1 MHWLLLLQSTGS
13 PGFSGRGTWAR
24 SLRLRAL
31 STGSIVVA
39 HGLSYLLSCMCC
51 LPDPG
56 IESLSLA
63 LAGRF
68 FTAGPPGESS
78 HLTELHRRKPPGAQ
92 GTGFTTSWSGAP
104 CVPTAAASPR
114 CPEGFHFCFIKCSEP
129 RAFSTCCLYLLCQML
144 FGGWEWDFFVC
155 LFVCLLDAGWIFPAL
170 GGFFGAFAGSLTSPE
185 GRAGRKPCSLGRV
198 IDPRA
203 CRCVDGRSPHR
214 LCHLQVSV

>member
-1 MHWLLLLQSTGS
+1 MCTLFIKHFIYFWLCWVFIAAQATLQLWCEGFSLHWLLLLQSTGS
-13 PGFSGRGTWAR
+13 LGFSGCGTWAW

-31 STGSIVVA
+31 TGSIVVA

-68 FTAGPPGESS
+68 FTAEPPGESS
-78 HLTELHRRKPPGAQ
+78 HLTGGSLPVLRAQ
-92 GTGFTTSWSGAP
+92 
-104 CVPTAAASPR
+104 ASQPHGVGPRVRGRQLPPR

-144 FGGWEWDFFVC
+144 FGGWEW
-155 LFVCLLDAGWIFPAL
+155 
-170 GGFFGAFAGSLTSPE
+170 GFFFWFT
-185 GRAGRKPCSLGRV
+185 GRWLDFSCFGRFLWGF
-198 IDPRA
+198 
-203 CRCVDGRSPHR
+203 CRLPDIP
-214 LCHLQVSV
+214 